1 MRLSHLSLTN
11 FRNFSRLELDLPPGV
26 VIIYGRNA
34 QGKTT
39 LLEAIYILAIARSSR
54 VENDVELINWE
65 AAEGDQDAIVAGT
78 VDRQDERLKVHVG
91 YRCVPRPPSSLPRSD
106 RPRVRKEIRVSRVRH
121 TASELVGLVN
131 AVLFTADDIQL
142 VGGSPSL
149 RRRYLDILLS
159 QTQPVYLRSL
169 QRYQRVV
176 QQRNRLLR
184 ALQEHRA
191 EEKELA
197 FWDGELVKVG
207 AGIVEARHHAMTTLS
222 TLCAERHRDL
232 VDEGENLAVE
242 YRPNVRLETGSP
254 TVEDVERAMAS
265 AVEASIRKDIAVG
278 STTVGPHRDDFQMCL
293 GPVDMGSYASRGQA
307 RTVALALRLAEAAYL
322 DSARGEAPIIL
333 LDDVLSELDASRR
346 SRVLERVTRY
356 QQAIVTMTEP
366 PSDGDISH
374 VRSPKVDAPAVV
386 SFFELEA
393 GAVTPVPATS
403 LQFRPTPEPST

>member
-11 FRNFSRLELDLPPGV
+11 FRNFSQLELDLPAGV
-26 VIIYGRNA
+26 VIIHGRNA

-39 LLEAIYILAIARSSR
+39 LLEAMYILAIARSSR
-54 VENDVELINWE
+54 AENEIELVSWGAVE
-65 AAEGDQDAIVAGT
+65 EGEDAIVSGT
-78 VDRQDERLKVHVG
+78 VDRRDERLRVHVG
-91 YRCVPRPPSSLPRSD
+91 YRRASQPSPSSPAG
-106 RPRVRKEIRVSRVRH
+106 RPRVRKEIRVSRVRR

-142 VGGSPSL
+142 VGGPPSI

-159 QTQPVYLRSL
+159 QTQPIYLRSL

-197 FWDGELVKVG
+197 FWDGELVTVG
-207 AGIVEARHHAMTTLS
+207 AGIIDARRQAMAALS
-222 TLCAERHRDL
+222 DLCAQRHRDL
-232 VDEGENLAVE
+232 VDEDEGLSVE
-242 YRPNVRLETGSP
+242 YRPNVPLDSGSP
-254 TVEDVERAMAS
+254 TIADVERAMAS
-265 AVEASIRKDIAVG
+265 AVEAAVRKDVAVG
-278 STTVGPHRDDFQMCL
+278 STTIGPHRDDFQMRL
-293 GPVDMGSYASRGQA
+293 GQVDMGSYASRGQA

-346 SRVLERVTRY
+346 RRVLERVTRY
-356 QQAIVTMTEP
+356 QQVVVTMTEP
-366 PSDGDISH
+366 P
-374 VRSPKVDAPAVV
+374 DAEVVAGVWRPQAGPPAPV
-386 SFFELEA
+386 SFFRLEA
-393 GAVTPVPATS
+393 GAVVPDPAMGDS
-403 LQFRPTPEPST
+403 LGQRG

>member
-11 FRNFSRLELDLPPGV
+11 FRNFPQLELDLPPGV

-34 QGKTT
+34 EGKTT
-39 LLEAIYILAIARSSR
+39 LLEAMYLLAIARSSR
-54 VENDVELINWE
+54 AENDIQLVNWDA
-65 AAEGDQDAIVAGT
+65 AAEGQDTIVSGT
-78 VDRQDERLKVHVG
+78 VDRQDERLRVHIG
-91 YRCVPRPPSSLPRSD
+91 YHSVPPSPASSPRSD
-106 RPRVRKEIRVSRVRH
+106 RPRVRKEIRVSRVRR
-121 TASELVGLVN
+121 TASELLGLVN

-142 VGGSPSL
+142 VNGPPSI

-197 FWDGELVKVG
+197 FWDQELVKVG
-207 AGIVEARHHAMTTLS
+207 ATIVEARHHAMAALS
-222 TLCAERHRDL
+222 TLCGERHRDL
-232 VDEGENLAVE
+232 VDGGEDLAVE
-242 YRPNVRLETGSP
+242 YRPNVPLETGSP
-254 TVEDVERAMAS
+254 TVEDVERALTS
-265 AVEASIRKDIAVG
+265 AVEGSTRKDMAVS
-278 STTVGPHRDDFQMCL
+278 STTVGPHRDDFRMSL
-293 GPVDMGSYASRGQA
+293 GSVDMGTYASRGQA

-333 LDDVLSELDASRR
+333 LDDVLSELDAPRR

-356 QQAIVTMTEP
+356 EQVIVTMTEP
-366 PSDGDISH
+366 PTEGTMGE
-374 VRSPKVDAPAVV
+374 VWRPEAGSPVV
-386 SFFELEA
+386 SFFELES
-393 GAVTPVPATS
+393 GAVVPVPATG
-403 LQFRPTPEPST
+403 PELEHPG